1 MTKDAP
7 IAQEMGRVLGTESKE
22 SWNKTKTYLEE
33 DQICV
38 SE

>member
-7 IAQEMGRVLGTESKE
+7 IAQETGRVLGAESKE
-22 SWNKTKTYLEE
+22 LWSKTKTYLEE